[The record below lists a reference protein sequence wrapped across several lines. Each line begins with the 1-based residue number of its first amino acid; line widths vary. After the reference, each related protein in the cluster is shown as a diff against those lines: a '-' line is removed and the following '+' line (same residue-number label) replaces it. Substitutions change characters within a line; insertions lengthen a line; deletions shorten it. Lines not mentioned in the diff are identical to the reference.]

1 MEAPIV
7 ERTLDFIQ
15 NKREIK
21 MPNGKKT
28 LEGNE
33 AVHASELCLRLKNV
47 IMQMIIKNRETRK
60 VPKLKDILKEAIDR
74 RNKEQAAKR
83 HDRSQYANVKDLLM
97 SNLRQRMNSA

>member
-15 NKREIK
+15 NKREVK
-21 MPNGKKT
+21 MPNGNKT
-28 LEGNE
+28 LKGNE

-47 IMQMIIKNRETRK
+47 IMQVIIKNRETRK

-74 RNKEQAAKR
+74 RNKEKAAKR
-83 HDRSQYANVKDLLM
+83 HDRS
-97 SNLRQRMNSA
+97 

>member
-1 MEAPIV
+1 M
-7 ERTLDFIQ
+7 DFIQ

-21 MPNGKKT
+21 MPNGNKK
-28 LEGNE
+28 LEGSE

-83 HDRSQYANVKDLLM
+83 HDRS
-97 SNLRQRMNSA
+97 